1 MSTFKHTIKTAY
13 GYATPYVIAIIA
25 SLIAGLG
32 VVYFQYIEDL
42 APCELCV
49 LQRYGWAVAFVAG
62 VVGYLH
68 DRPYLSK
75 SPKMTYLLVII
86 ILAGLGHSFVTAII
100 HTGVQFDWWQWQS
113 ACTGA
118 LSADTTSLEALTK
131 SILNAPVQRCD
142 EIEWDLWGWI
152 TIPVLN
158 AVLSGYNFI
167 DICISTAIN
176 RTKNHTES

>member
-1 MSTFKHTIKTAY
+1 MSTFKHNLQTAY
-13 GYATPYVIAIIA
+13 GYATPYVIAMIA
-25 SLIAGLG
+25 SLIAGMG

-49 LQRYGWAVAFVAG
+49 LQRYGWGVAFMVG
-62 VVGYLH
+62 VIGFLY

-75 SPKMTYLLVII
+75 SPKLTYLLVFII
-86 ILAGLGHSFVTAII
+86 VAGLAHTFITAII
-100 HTGVQFDWWQWQS
+100 HTGVQFKWWQWQS

-118 LSADTTSLEALTK
+118 LSADTTSLESLTQ

-142 EIEWDLWGWI
+142 EIEWDLWGWV

-158 AVLSGYNFI
+158 AILSGYNLI
-167 DICISTAIN
+167 DICVSTVIN
-176 RTKNHTES
+176 RTRNHSES